1 MNRLDPKHAT
11 SVIIFTSPKAGSG
24 AGRDQLPKLTA
35 GLQQIGIDVQTVGT
49 VIDLQTETQRAH
61 NPIVVAAGGD
71 GTLALAAASI
81 AAKVP
86 LVPMPMGTENLLAKH
101 FGYRCD
107 AAFVI
112 ETLQFGQAKRIDV
125 GTAAGKPFLIMAT
138 CGFDAEVVRAMHLTR
153 RGHINRFSY
162 FRPISRAISRYR
174 FPEIQIRVDGAP
186 PIRAGWAMVFNLPR
200 YAASLA
206 IEPNA
211 IPDDGMLDLIALQGR
226 SVARGLVYL
235 AGIQTGQHLKFSDVV
250 RLRGKSFEISA
261 SDSTGPDLPGP
272 ETPACRIPYQVDG
285 DYAGRLPLKIE
296 TMPGRVQLLLPSRGI
311 A

>member
-1 MNRLDPKHAT
+1 MNRFDPKLAT

-49 VIDLQTETQRAH
+49 VIELQTESQRAPH
-61 NPIVVAAGGD
+61 PIVVAAGGD
-71 GTLALAAASI
+71 GTLALAASSI
-81 AAKVP
+81 AANVP
-86 LVPMPMGTENLLAKH
+86 IVPMPMGTENLLAKH

-107 AAFVI
+107 AAMVI
-112 ETLQFGQAKRIDV
+112 NTLQFGQAKSIDV
-125 GTAAGKPFLIMAT
+125 GMAAGKPFLIMAT
-138 CGFDAEVVRAMHLTR
+138 CGFDAEVVRGMHLTR

-162 FRPISRAISRYR
+162 FRPIARAISRYR
-174 FPEIQIRVDGAP
+174 FPEIEIRVDGAP
-186 PIRAGWAMVFNLPR
+186 PIQAGWAMVFNLPR

-206 IEPNA
+206 IEPDA
-211 IPDDGMLDLIALQGR
+211 IASDGLLDLIALKGR
-226 SVARGLVYL
+226 SITRGLVYL

-250 RLRGKSFEISA
+250 RLRGKSFEITA
-261 SDSTGPDLPGP
+261 ADTTGPNARKSK
-272 ETPACRIPYQVDG
+272 TSAHRVPYQVDG

-296 TMPGRVQLLLPSRGI
+296 TMPGRVQLLLPVRGI